1 MKLSFIPLKLKTI
14 ANVGKQK
21 PTLIL
26 IKSSLKLT
34 LSKCFHFFIENIFLV
49 FCGFVLQI
57 YSRH

>member
-34 LSKCFHFFIENIFLV
+34 LKML
-49 FCGFVLQI
+49 
-57 YSRH
+57 